1 MGTTTFSGPV
11 RSESTLKTI
20 SKNATSGTITE
31 IVTLGDG
38 PVSLSDGNVTLTN
51 ATHSGRIL
59 LVPDGGQDNTYTL
72 PAPIAGSIFRFV
84 YAGGAADATDA
95 LIVTP
100 GNTNFYIG
108 GVTFLDTDGN
118 EVSSVF
124 SDGNS
129 NSSIQLN
136 VPAGFD
142 VTIIGLNTTNYQ
154 IFGNVTSTTAPASVI
169 PAPDFVGRKFF
180 LLRLG
185 IPPLLKEGHG
195 DFFL

>member
-1 MGTTTFSGPV
+1 MANSTFSGAV
-11 RSESTLKTI
+11 RSESTFKTV
-20 SKNATSGTITE
+20 SKNSTTGAITE
-31 IVTLGDG
+31 VATLGDG

-72 PAPIAGSIFRFV
+72 PAPIAGSMFRFV

-95 LIVTP
+95 LVVTP

-124 SDGNS
+124 SNGSS
-129 NSSIQLN
+129 NSSIQFN

-142 VTIIGLNTTNYQ
+142 VTIMGLNTTNYQ
-154 IFGNVTSTTAPASVI
+154 IFGNVTSTTAPAF
-169 PAPDFVGRKFF
+169 ADQ
-180 LLRLG
+180 
-185 IPPLLKEGHG
+185 
-195 DFFL
+195 

>member
-1 MGTTTFSGPV
+1 MANTTFSGPI
-11 RSESTLKTI
+11 RSESTIKTI
-20 SKNATSGTITE
+20 SKSSTTGAITE
-31 IVTLGDG
+31 VITLGG
-38 PVSLSDGNVTLTN
+38 APVSLSDGNVTLTN

-72 PAPIAGSIFRFV
+72 PAPIAGSSFRFV

-95 LIVTP
+95 LIITP

-142 VTIIGLNTTNYQ
+142 VTIIGKDTTNYQ
-154 IFGNVTSTTAPASVI
+154 IFGNVTSTTAPAF
-169 PAPDFVGRKFF
+169 ADQ
-180 LLRLG
+180 
-185 IPPLLKEGHG
+185 
-195 DFFL
+195 

>member
-1 MGTTTFSGPV
+1 MANTTFSGPI
-11 RSESTLKTI
+11 RSESTIKTI
-20 SKNATSGTITE
+20 SKNATTGAITE
-31 IVTLGDG
+31 VTTLGVA

-72 PAPIAGSIFRFV
+72 PAPIAGSVFRFV

-100 GNTNFYIG
+100 GNSNFYIG

-142 VTIIGLNTTNYQ
+142 VTIVGIDTTNYQ
-154 IFGNVTSTTAPASVI
+154 IFGNVTSTTAPAF
-169 PAPDFVGRKFF
+169 ADQ
-180 LLRLG
+180 
-185 IPPLLKEGHG
+185 
-195 DFFL
+195 

>member
-1 MGTTTFSGPV
+1 M
-11 RSESTLKTI
+11 KTI
-20 SKNATSGTITE
+20 SKNASTGTITE
-31 IVTLGDG
+31 VITLGDG
-38 PVSLSDGNVTLTN
+38 PVSLSDGDVTLTN

-59 LVPDGGQDNTYTL
+59 LVPDGSQDNTYTL

-84 YAGGAADATDA
+84 YAGGAADGTDA
-95 LIVTP
+95 IIVTP

-108 GVTFLDTDGN
+108 GVTFLDSDN

-142 VTIIGLNTTNYQ
+142 ITIIGLNTTNYQ
-154 IFGNVTSTTAPASVI
+154 IFGNVTSATAPAF
-169 PAPDFVGRKFF
+169 ADQ
-180 LLRLG
+180 
-185 IPPLLKEGHG
+185 
-195 DFFL
+195 